1 MLMLQCTGQLSL
13 WRLPYLP
20 VHKELSPDRL
30 QKKKL
35 SQRLSWKK
43 KIYIYIL
50 PERGDWWAKALEEE
64 SRDPIFQQAA
74 SL

>member
-1 MLMLQCTGQLSL
+1 MLQYTGQLSL

-35 SQRLSWKK
+35 SQRLSR
-43 KIYIYIL
+43 KISTFL

-64 SRDPIFQQAA
+64 SKDPIFQQAA